1 MKISGNKNTFKIWM
15 TVIIVIVVVCCFV
28 LLFEFIKISNLK
40 SKSRDLKKSYENLQ
54 QQYAD
59 LDSQLNYVGDP
70 DNPYS
75 NYNNYLEDY
84 AREVLNWGKDG
95 HKYFMEK

>member
-1 MKISGNKNTFKIWM
+1 MKISGNKNTYKVWI
-15 TVIIVIVVVCCFV
+15 TVIIMIVVVCFFV
-28 LLFEFIKISNLK
+28 LLFEFVKIANLK
-40 SKSRDLKKSYENLQ
+40 SKANDLQKSYENLQ

>member
-1 MKISGNKNTFKIWM
+1 MKISGNKNTFKIWL
-15 TVIIVIVVVCCFV
+15 TVIIMIVVVCSLV
-28 LLFEFIKISNLK
+28 LLFEFVKISNLK
-40 SKSRDLKKSYENLQ
+40 GKARDLERSYENLQ

>member
-1 MKISGNKNTFKIWM
+1 MKISGKKNSIKVWITIM
-15 TVIIVIVVVCCFV
+15 ILVIAVCFFV
-28 LLFEFIKISNLK
+28 LLFEFVKISNLK
-40 SKSRDLKKSYENLQ
+40 SKNNDLKKSYQNLQ

-59 LDSQLNYVGDP
+59 LDSKLNYVGDP

-84 AREVLNWGKDG
+84 AREVLNWGKSG
-95 HKYFMEK
+95 HEYFIEK

>member
-15 TVIIVIVVVCCFV
+15 TVIIMIVVVCSLV
-28 LLFEFIKISNLK
+28 LLFEFVKISNLK
-40 SKSRDLKKSYENLQ
+40 SKARDLERSYENLQ